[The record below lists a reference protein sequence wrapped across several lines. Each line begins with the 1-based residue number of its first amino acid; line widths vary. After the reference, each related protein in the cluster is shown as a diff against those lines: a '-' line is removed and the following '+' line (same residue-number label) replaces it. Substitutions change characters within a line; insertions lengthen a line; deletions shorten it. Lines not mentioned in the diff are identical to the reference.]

1 MILTLL
7 RLFWEF
13 FKTGLFSVGGGLAT
27 LPFIYDI
34 SDKTGWFTHAQI
46 ADMIAVAESTPGPIG
61 INMATY
67 VGYTTAGIA
76 GSLCA
81 TLGIIVPPITIIL
94 IIAKFLQR
102 FRESTLVDHAFYGLR
117 PASSALIAAA
127 GVSVV
132 KIALLDLP
140 AFAASHAAADLF
152 AQALFDDLAD
162 LVLAGHEADVRHFG
176 EYGLA
181 DLLAA
186 HVDEGREVRERDG
199 LAAVLAGGHLG
210 DDLRGDVAGG

>member
-34 SDKTGWFTHAQI
+34 SDKTGWFTHGQI

-67 VGYTTAGIA
+67 VGFTTAGVA
-76 GSLCA
+76 GALCA
-81 TLGIIVPPITIIL
+81 TLGIITPPITIIL

-102 FRESTLVDHAFYGLR
+102 FRESTLVDQAFYGLR
-117 PASSALIAAA
+117 PASAALIAAA

-132 KIALLDLP
+132 KIALLDLG
-140 AFAASHAAADLF
+140 AFAASHAVADLF
-152 AQALFDDLAD
+152 AWKAI
-162 LVLAGHEADVRHFG
+162 VLAVVVWVLTNVVKPTKKLHPLFFIALSAAAGVVFRFG
-176 EYGLA
+176 GA
-181 DLLAA
+181 
-186 HVDEGREVRERDG
+186 
-199 LAAVLAGGHLG
+199 
-210 DDLRGDVAGG
+210 

>member
-1 MILTLL
+1 MIMTLL

-34 SDKTGWFTHAQI
+34 SDKTGWFTHGQI

-67 VGYTTAGIA
+67 VGFTTAGVLGAVI
-76 GSLCA
+76 A
-81 TLGIIVPPITIIL
+81 TLGIITPPITIIL

-102 FRESTLVDHAFYGLR
+102 FRESTLVEQAFYGLH
-117 PASSALIAAA
+117 PASAALIAAA

-132 KIALLDLP
+132 KIALLDLA
-140 AFAASHAAADLF
+140 AFSQSRAVGDLFQWKAIALAAAIWLLTNVVKQTKKLHPLAF
-152 AQALFDDLAD
+152 IALSAA
-162 LVLAGHEADVRHFG
+162 AGIVFHFG
-176 EYGLA
+176 G
-181 DLLAA
+181 
-186 HVDEGREVRERDG
+186 V
-199 LAAVLAGGHLG
+199 
-210 DDLRGDVAGG
+210 

>member
-34 SDKTGWFTHAQI
+34 SDKTGWFTHGQI

-67 VGYTTAGIA
+67 VGYTTAGVPGA
-76 GSLCA
+76 LCA
-81 TLGIIVPPITIIL
+81 TLGIIIPPITIIL
-94 IIAKFLQR
+94 IIARFLQR
-102 FRESTLVDHAFYGLR
+102 FRESALVDHAFYGLR
-117 PASSALIAAA
+117 PASAALIAAA

-132 KIALLDLP
+132 KIALLDLT
-140 AFAASHAAADLF
+140 AFAQSHAVADLF
-152 AQALFDDLAD
+152 RW
-162 LVLAGHEADVRHFG
+162 EAI
-176 EYGLA
+176 A
-181 DLLAA
+181 
-186 HVDEGREVRERDG
+186 
-199 LAAVLAGGHLG
+199 LAAVIWLLTNVVKKTKKLHPLVFIALSAVVGIVFRFAG
-210 DDLRGDVAGG
+210 A

>member
-34 SDKTGWFTHAQI
+34 SDKTGWFTHGQI

-67 VGYTTAGIA
+67 VGYTTAGVPGA
-76 GSLCA
+76 LCA
-81 TLGIIVPPITIIL
+81 TLGIIIPPITIIL
-94 IIAKFLQR
+94 IIARFLQR
-102 FRESTLVDHAFYGLR
+102 FRESALVDHAFYGLR
-117 PASSALIAAA
+117 PASAALIAAA

-132 KIALLDLP
+132 KIALLDLSSV
-140 AFAASHAAADLF
+140 AQSHALTDLF
-152 AQALFDDLAD
+152 RWEAI
-162 LVLAGHEADVRHFG
+162 VLAVVIW
-176 EYGLA
+176 
-181 DLLAA
+181 LLTNVVKKTKKLHPLVFIA
-186 HVDEGREVRERDG
+186 
-199 LAAVLAGGHLG
+199 LSAAVGVVFRFAG
-210 DDLRGDVAGG
+210 A

>member
-34 SDKTGWFTHAQI
+34 SDKTGWFTHGQI

-67 VGYTTAGIA
+67 VGYTTAGVPGA
-76 GSLCA
+76 LCA
-81 TLGIIVPPITIIL
+81 TLGIIIPPITIIL
-94 IIAKFLQR
+94 IIARFLQR
-102 FRESTLVDHAFYGLR
+102 FRESALVDHAFYGLR
-117 PASSALIAAA
+117 PASAALIAAA

-132 KIALLDLP
+132 KIALLDLT
-140 AFAASHAAADLF
+140 AFAQSHAVTDLF
-152 AQALFDDLAD
+152 RW
-162 LVLAGHEADVRHFG
+162 EAI
-176 EYGLA
+176 A
-181 DLLAA
+181 
-186 HVDEGREVRERDG
+186 
-199 LAAVLAGGHLG
+199 LAAVIWLLTNVVKKTKKLHPLVFIALSAVVGVVFRFAG
-210 DDLRGDVAGG
+210 A

>member
-152 AQALFDDLAD
+152 AWKAIALAVVIWLMTNVVKQTKKLHPLFFIA
-162 LVLAGHEADVRHFG
+162 
-176 EYGLA
+176 
-181 DLLAA
+181 
-186 HVDEGREVRERDG
+186 
-199 LAAVLAGGHLG
+199 LAAVVGIVFRFGG
-210 DDLRGDVAGG
+210 A

>member
-34 SDKTGWFTHAQI
+34 SDKTGWFTHGQI

-67 VGYTTAGIA
+67 VGFTTAGIPGA
-76 GSLCA
+76 LCA
-81 TLGIIVPPITIIL
+81 TLGIITPPITIIL

-102 FRESTLVDHAFYGLR
+102 FRESKLVDQAFYGLC
-117 PASSALIAAA
+117 PASAALIAAA

-132 KIALLDLP
+132 KIALLDLE
-140 AFAASHAAADLF
+140 AFAASHVLSDLF
-152 AQALFDDLAD
+152 AWKAIA
-162 LVLAGHEADVRHFG
+162 
-176 EYGLA
+176 
-181 DLLAA
+181 
-186 HVDEGREVRERDG
+186 
-199 LAAVLAGGHLG
+199 LAAVIWVLTNLVKQTKKLHPLAFIALSAVVGIVFRFGG
-210 DDLRGDVAGG
+210 V